1 MRFRFLGGA
10 EEVGK
15 IGAYIEEGG
24 ASALI
29 EYGLKLRP
37 KEAPTPPL
45 PPPHHIDHVLLTHS
59 HLDHCGMIPWLCR
72 ENPETR
78 ILSTNTSQEVAQL
91 LWQDTIKIADMEG
104 YRRPFEPED
113 IRLAMSRFILEDFG
127 QSLDWGGFEVKLHRA
142 GHIPGAA
149 MFEINGVRTSLF
161 TGDLHTISTRLVKGA
176 NPVKCDNLFIE
187 ATYAGRNHLNSRL
200 KEEHRFIEKV
210 KEVVDNG
217 GKAIIPC
224 FAVGRTQ
231 EVMLLLKDLKLNMWV
246 DGMGKHVNRI
256 YLDAA
261 AHLNVKDFKKAF
273 NRFRAVRV
281 SSDRR
286 KVKKDAD
293 VIVTTGGM
301 LDGGP
306 VLEYI
311 EAFQNDTKTA
321 VLMTG
326 YQVPESNGRLLKETG
341 EIEVLTEESRNRS
354 PEEILGPVET
364 RRIKVKCQVEQFDLS
379 AHADHEQLL
388 RFIRGCEPEN
398 VILMHSDQPQLLAK
412 ELEKEFNVILP
423 KTDQVIEI

>member
-1 MRFRFLGGA
+1 MKVRFLGGA

-24 ASALI
+24 ARTLI

-37 KEAPTPPL
+37 KEAPIPPTPP
-45 PPPHHIDHVLLTHS
+45 PFHVDHIMLTHS

-72 ENPETR
+72 ENR
-78 ILSTNTSQEVAQL
+78 DAKVLSTGSTYEVAQL

-104 YRRPFEPED
+104 HHRPFEPED
-113 IRLAMSRFILEDFG
+113 IRFAMSRFVGKDFG
-127 QSLDWGGFEVKLHRA
+127 QTLDWGGFEVKMHRA
-142 GHIPGAA
+142 GHIPGAT
-149 MFEINGVRTSLF
+149 MYELNGSKTSLF
-161 TGDLHTISTRLVKGA
+161 TGDLNTVSTRLVQGA
-176 NPVKCDNLFIE
+176 NPVKCDNLFVE
-187 ATYAGRNHLNSRL
+187 ATYAGRNHLNPRL
-200 KEEHRFIEKV
+200 KEEYRFIEKV
-210 KEVVDNG
+210 KEVVGRG
-217 GKAIIPC
+217 GKVIVPC

-256 YLDAA
+256 YMDFPD
-261 AHLNVKDFKKAF
+261 HLNLKDFKRAF
-273 NRFRAVRV
+273 NRFNAVRV

-286 KVKKDAD
+286 KVKKGAD

-311 EAFQNDTKTA
+311 DAFHDDPSTA

-326 YQVPESNGRLLKETG
+326 YQVPESNGRMLRDKR
-341 EIEVLTEESRNRS
+341 EIEVLTEASRGRS

-364 RRIKVKCQVEQFDLS
+364 RRIKVKCEVDQFDLS
-379 AHADHEQLL
+379 AHADHPQLL
-388 RFIRGCEPEN
+388 KFIRGCKPEN
-398 VILMHSDQPQLLAK
+398 VILMHSDQAHILAK
-412 ELEKEFNVILP
+412 DLEKDFNVIMP
-423 KTDQVIEI
+423 KTNQVFEL

>member
-1 MRFRFLGGA
+1 MKVRFLGGA

-15 IGAYIEEGG
+15 IGAHIEEGG
-24 ASALI
+24 ASVLI

-37 KEAPTPPL
+37 KEAPVPPV
-45 PPPHHIDHVLLTHS
+45 PPPSGVDHIMLTHS

-72 ENPETR
+72 QNPDAR
-78 ILSTNTSQEVAQL
+78 VLSTETSYEVAQL

-104 YRRPFEPED
+104 HHRPFEPED
-113 IRLAMSRFILEDFG
+113 IRLAMSRFMLKDFG
-127 QSLDWGGFEVKLHRA
+127 HSLDWGGFEVKLHRA
-142 GHIPGAA
+142 GHIPGAT
-149 MFEINGVRTSLF
+149 MFELNAAGTSLF

-176 NPVKCDNLFIE
+176 NPVKCDNLFVE
-187 ATYAGRNHLNSRL
+187 ATYAGRNHGNTRL
-200 KEEHRFIEKV
+200 KEEFRFIEKV

-217 GKAIIPC
+217 GRAIIPC

-256 YLDAA
+256 YLDAPE
-261 AHLNVKDFKKAF
+261 HLNLKDFKKAF

-311 EAFQNDTKTA
+311 DAFHDDPKTA

-326 YQVPESNGRLLKETG
+326 YQVPESNGRMLKDKG
-341 EIEVLTEESRNRS
+341 EIEVLTDESRRRS

-364 RRIKVKCQVEQFDLS
+364 RRIKVKCEVDQFDLS
-379 AHADHEQLL
+379 AHADHAQLL
-388 RFIRGCEPEN
+388 KFIRGCKPKN
-398 VILMHSDQPQLLAK
+398 VILMHSDQAQLMAND
-412 ELEKEFNVILP
+412 LEKEFNVIQP
-423 KTDQVIEI
+423 KTGQAFEL

>member
-1 MRFRFLGGA
+1 
-10 EEVGK
+10 
-15 IGAYIEEGG
+15 
-24 ASALI
+24 
-29 EYGLKLRP
+29 
-37 KEAPTPPL
+37 
-45 PPPHHIDHVLLTHS
+45 
-59 HLDHCGMIPWLCR
+59 
-72 ENPETR
+72 
-78 ILSTNTSQEVAQL
+78 
-91 LWQDTIKIADMEG
+91 
-104 YRRPFEPED
+104 
-113 IRLAMSRFILEDFG
+113 

-142 GHIPGAA
+142 GHIPGAT
-149 MFEINGVRTSLF
+149 MYELNGTRTSLF
-161 TGDLHTISTRLVKGA
+161 TGDLHTISTRLVRGA

-187 ATYAGRNHLNSRL
+187 ATYAGRNHLQSRL
-200 KEEHRFIEKV
+200 KEEYRFIEKV
-210 KEVVDNG
+210 KEVVGNG

-231 EVMLLLKDLKLNMWV
+231 EVMMLLKDLKLNMWV

-256 YLDAA
+256 YLDAP

-273 NRFRAVRV
+273 NHFRAVRV

-311 EAFQNDTKTA
+311 DAFHDDPNTA

-326 YQVPESNGRLLKETG
+326 YQVPESNGRMLKEKG
-341 EIEVLTEESRNRS
+341 EIEVLTEESRGRS

-364 RRIKVKCQVEQFDLS
+364 RKIKVRCEVDQFDLS

-388 RFIRGCEPEN
+388 KFIRGCKPDN

-412 ELEKEFNVILP
+412 EIEKEFNVIMP
-423 KTDQVIEI
+423 KTDQVFEL